1 MNKLPLTPS
10 LCPKHIEETVMIAQ
24 LIGVLE
30 SPDVPERLK
39 ELAKKGLELALQAHN
54 ENNPT
59 FN

>member
-1 MNKLPLTPS
+1 
-10 LCPKHIEETVMIAQ
+10 MIAQ

-39 ELAKKGLELALQAHN
+39 EMARQGLELALKAHS
-54 ENNPT
+54 ESNPT